1 MATYHSKMNTL
12 MATGEVVSDLEY
24 GHTHELRHR
33 YIKFQ
38 FKVYSNKLGT
48 YTDDPIIIPA
58 VAYGD
63 FADYLYDRLKLG
75 TKLSIIATLNSNN
88 YYSVEKQ
95 TIVYGIQLT
104 LRSVDLI
111 ADYMKEKEFYEDTRD
126 ENILEIF
133 DNLYTEHKKD
143 ENK

>member
-1 MATYHSKMNTL
+1 

-38 FKVYSNKLGT
+38 LKIYSNKAST
-48 YTDDPIIIPA
+48 HTDDPIIIPT

-63 FADYLYDRLKLG
+63 FADYLYDRLKVG
-75 TKLSIIATLNSNN
+75 TKLAVVATLNSNN

-95 TIVYGIQLT
+95 TLVYGIQLT
-104 LRSVDLI
+104 LRTVDLI
-111 ADYMKEKEFYEDTRD
+111 RDYLEEKEFYEETRD
-126 ENILEIF
+126 EDILEIF
-133 DNLYTEHKKD
+133 DNLYREHK
-143 ENK
+143 ENENR

>member
-1 MATYHSKMNTL
+1 

-33 YIKFQ
+33 FIKFQ
-38 FKVYSNKLGT
+38 LKIYSNKLST
-48 YTDDPIIIPA
+48 HSDDPIIIPT

-75 TKLSIIATLNSNN
+75 TKLAVVATLNSNN
-88 YYSVEKQ
+88 YYSVEKK

-104 LRSVDLI
+104 LRTVDLI
-111 ADYMKEKEFYEDTRD
+111 ADYLEEKEFYEDSRD

-133 DNLYTEHKKD
+133 DKLYMEHK
-143 ENK
+143 ENEDR

>member
-1 MATYHSKMNTL
+1 MNTL
-12 MATGEVVSDLEY
+12 TATGEVASNVEY

-48 YTDDPIIIPA
+48 HTDDPIIIPT

-75 TKLSIIATLNSNN
+75 TKLAVVATLNSNN
-88 YYSVEKQ
+88 YYSAEREA
-95 TIVYGIQLT
+95 IVYGIQLT
-104 LRSVDLI
+104 LRTVDLI
-111 ADYMKEKEFYEDTRD
+111 SDYLEEKEFYEDTRD
-126 ENILEIF
+126 EDILEIF
-133 DNLYTEHKKD
+133 DKLYE
-143 ENK
+143 ENKGR